1 MRREMRIFRRI
12 MIHDSAVSEAVGF
25 IIIFGIMLTGIG
37 LVTVY
42 GYPVLVQ
49 EQQNSNI
56 RNMERNMIVL
66 QSDFNSLTIKSIPY
80 KETMMQVAGGTLMVA
95 KEPNPAWPYF
105 EVTKDGA
112 TSLLKFYPGELKYT
126 SDNGDAVIVTENGA
140 VHKRYYS
147 SPGGSVMISEPRW
160 FYDEPTQTF
169 VMSFIRVNA
178 SNNLAQT
185 GIGTV
190 SMKIVDSNEKIE
202 DVPPGSTIS
211 VQYTANPEDNYNV
224 AWRNYFN
231 KPELKMTP
239 EIITGFNLTYKL
251 DANVK
256 QLVIKTYNVTILS
269 I

>member
-1 MRREMRIFRRI
+1 MRHYRRDT
-12 MIHDSAVSEAVGF
+12 IHDRAVSEALGF

-37 LVTVY
+37 LVALY

-66 QSDFNSLTIKSIPY
+66 QSDFNSLTVKSVPY

-95 KEPNPAWPYF
+95 KEPDPIHPYF
-105 EVTKDGA
+105 EVTRDGV
-112 TSLLKFYPGELKYT
+112 TTLLQFFPGELKYI

-190 SMKIVDSNEKIE
+190 SMKIVDSDEKIE
-202 DVPPGSTIS
+202 DVTGSTIRVHYS
-211 VQYTANPEDNYNV
+211 ANPEDNYNV
-224 AWRNYFN
+224 AWKNYFS
-231 KPELKMTP
+231 KQDLKMTP
-239 EIITGFNLTYKL
+239 ETVTGFDSTFSLNS
-251 DANVK
+251 NVNR
-256 QLVIKTYNVTILS
+256 LIIKTYSVSILS
-269 I
+269 L